1 MATGTI
7 KKKTDRGFGFI
18 AKEGGSDVFFHSN
31 ECKEVSFEQLQEG
44 QAVQFEEGNGP
55 KGPRAENVR
64 PA

>member
-18 AKEGGSDVFFHSN
+18 ATDGGDVFFHSN
-31 ECKEVSFEQLQEG
+31 ECKEVPYEQLQEG
-44 QAVQFEEGNGP
+44 QAVQFEEGRGP